1 MHQLFTIRELV
12 DEILQPFR
20 KDLTSLSRIA
30 RTCKAFEDPSL
41 DMLWYSQ
48 YAITPLILVM
58 ANFKLCKRYGDEI
71 WRDTTSEEGESQ
83 LRPMKSLYT
92 PRCLGPPSK
101 ADLVRLHRYASR
113 IQIFSARPRKS
124 SSSLNIIEVDADIL
138 HLFTHYLGDN
148 PFPHLHKIIW
158 PIDGISASRYSS
170 IQHLF
175 SSQLVSVT
183 LTFPEHYLWKDP
195 RNILE
200 VTAEMFDVLAR
211 RSDATLETLH
221 IQTIEALPHA
231 AFSAIQR
238 MTYLRVVELPTHHDY
253 TFWFSLA
260 LLPNLRIIKCQV
272 VLDPLILPSSL
283 DDIPSINKPFPSLT
297 TLTIRCGLVECTW
310 LLSFY
315 KLQTVS
321 SLSMSLQEPM
331 DISLTISETRLDFF
345 RTNATSLSNIFT
357 VITQQL
363 SENLKSLDL
372 QFRRGL
378 LCGDDESKFLDPP
391 TITHQI
397 IENLTSSFPNI
408 TRFTLDHGWKFNFDD
423 ADASLHLLGRS
434 WPQLT

>member
-1 MHQLFTIRELV
+1 
-12 DEILQPFR
+12 
-20 KDLTSLSRIA
+20 
-30 RTCKAFEDPSL
+30 
-41 DMLWYSQ
+41 
-48 YAITPLILVM
+48 
-58 ANFKLCKRYGDEI
+58 
-71 WRDTTSEEGESQ
+71 
-83 LRPMKSLYT
+83 
-92 PRCLGPPSK
+92 
-101 ADLVRLHRYASR
+101 
-113 IQIFSARPRKS
+113 
-124 SSSLNIIEVDADIL
+124 
-138 HLFTHYLGDN
+138 
-148 PFPHLHKIIW
+148 
-158 PIDGISASRYSS
+158 
-170 IQHLF
+170 
-175 SSQLVSVT
+175 
-183 LTFPEHYLWKDP
+183 
-195 RNILE
+195 
-200 VTAEMFDVLAR
+200 MFDVLAR

-297 TLTIRCGLVECTW
+297 TLTIRGGLVECTW

-434 WPQLT
+434 WPQLTRLHLSPSGVLAQWINSKPTLASLEFFMQHCHQLEDLAVYCNFSTPSFKANFNYESQPSPYSVESRLFRLDVGGSPNVDPRGVASTLWYLFPILEELE